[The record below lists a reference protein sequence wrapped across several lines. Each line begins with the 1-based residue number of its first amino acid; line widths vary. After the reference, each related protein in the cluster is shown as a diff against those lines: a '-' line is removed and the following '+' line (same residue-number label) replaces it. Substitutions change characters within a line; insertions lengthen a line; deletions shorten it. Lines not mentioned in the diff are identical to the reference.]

1 MAIDATK
8 STLAAAAVTTAPS
21 PTKESSSTGKG
32 ATPPGA
38 GEGKSTISG
47 AVFTASRSLGSYAW
61 SALTWLPRTLYK
73 GFWTSIG
80 WAADKIWGPGRI
92 PAKTIDVEVK
102 NWTWGTSVQKMNL
115 DTALEK
121 KLITPQQALEKHY
134 CNKEYLTARGW
145 DIVKFNYK
153 NWRGAEYPYE
163 GKLRS
168 AVRDG
173 YITAVDAVKA
183 KFISLSAAIN
193 LKWIKIED
201 AINAKLITKEE
212 AVKAKLLKAE
222 KPVK

>member
-1 MAIDATK
+1 M
-8 STLAAAAVTTAPS
+8 AAALDPTKTGAPATAAPS
-21 PTKESSSTGKG
+21 PAKESSSTGK
-32 ATPPGA
+32 APA
-38 GEGKSTISG
+38 GVGESKSSITGS
-47 AVFTASRSLGSYAW
+47 VFTASRSLGSYAW
-61 SALTWLPRTLYK
+61 SAVTWLPRTLNR
-73 GFWTSIG
+73 GFWALIG
-80 WAADKIWGPGRI
+80 WTADKIWGAGRI

-102 NWTWGTSVQKMNL
+102 GWFWGSSVQKINL
-115 DTALEK
+115 DTALEQ
-121 KLITPQQALEKHY
+121 KLITPQQALDKHY

-145 DIVKFNYK
+145 DIVKFNWK

-201 AINAKLITKEE
+201 AIKAGLITKEA
-212 AVKAKLLKAE
+212 AVKANLLKAE
-222 KPVK
+222 KPAK